1 MQPRNLIGL
10 ECMEGIGDDSSGG
23 TDALKTKKGV
33 VSMDLPLRM
42 TTEHDLSAL
51 NSRPA

>member
-10 ECMEGIGDDSSGG
+10 QCMEGIGDESSGG
-23 TDALKTKKGV
+23 TDALKIENGV
-33 VSMDLPLRM
+33 VSMELPLTM
-42 TTEHDLSAL
+42 ITEHDLSAL